1 MGYVCILGT
10 KKTELVSCKGR
21 RAGAEVVYSSF
32 DCNLFFDTEQDVNI
46 EIVDPSGVVADA
58 MKDERVKIVF
68 LHRAKGCS
76 FGLTLWQGFSCV
88 EVDVRGVGSS
98 TTLSLD

>member
-10 KKTELVSCKGR
+10 KKTEMVSCKGR

-46 EIVDPSGVVADA
+46 EIVDPSSEVADA
-58 MKDERVKIVF
+58 MEDERVKIVF

-76 FGLTLWQGFSCV
+76 FGLALWEGFCCV
-88 EVDVRGVGSS
+88 EVDVRGVG
-98 TTLSLD
+98 TGDNVAF